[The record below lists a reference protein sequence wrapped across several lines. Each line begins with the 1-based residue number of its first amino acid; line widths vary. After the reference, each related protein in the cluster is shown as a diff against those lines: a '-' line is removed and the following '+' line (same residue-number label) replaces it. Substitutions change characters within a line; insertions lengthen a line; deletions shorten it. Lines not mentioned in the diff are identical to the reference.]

1 MIPLT
6 TRSVNILRKMGIWK
20 KGPKNTYRITTPLNL
35 ETIDQQKLTTDKW
48 QTKNNPYVQV
58 EQKRINSRKK
68 IYIDLNSNKA
78 GPAGY
83 ATAGTHYTFNKHAL
97 PNHVDPI
104 TLEQRGDILRI
115 MQSKRA
121 RYRDEGNR
129 QRRDTKAR
137 RYKQL
142 LRFVNRTYGRYT
154 EAAEVAFAWNN
165 TSNVSDFVEALAVN
179 EGIDRL
185 YGSRAKLEK
194 KYINQPLR
202 LPVGYRALR
211 SIWRYGTSHR

>member
-6 TRSVNILRKMGIWK
+6 ARSVNILRKLGIWK
-20 KGPKNTYRITTPLNL
+20 KGPNNTYRITTPLNL
-35 ETIDQQKLTTDKW
+35 ETIDQPKLTIDKYI
-48 QTKNNPYVQV
+48 TRNNPFVQT
-58 EQKRINSRKK
+58 EQKRRNSNPK
-68 IYIDLNSNKA
+68 IYIDLDSNNAK
-78 GPAGY
+78 PAGY
-83 ATAGTHYTFNKHAL
+83 AAAGTHYNFDKDKL
-97 PNHVDPI
+97 PTHVQPI
-104 TLEQRGDILRI
+104 TLEQRGNVLRI

-142 LRFVNRTYGRYT
+142 LRFVNRTYGTYT
-154 EAAEVAFAWNN
+154 EAQEVAFAWKN
-165 TSNVSDFVEALAVN
+165 TTNVSDFVEALAIN

-185 YGSRAKLEK
+185 YGTRARLERK
-194 KYINQPLR
+194 FINEPLR

-211 SIWRYGTSHR
+211 SIWRYGTSA

>member
-6 TRSVNILRKMGIWK
+6 ARSVNILRKLGIWK
-20 KGPKNTYRITTPLNL
+20 KGPNNTYRITTPLNL
-35 ETIDQQKLTTDKW
+35 ETIDQQKLQPTEWLVRK
-48 QTKNNPYVQV
+48 NPYVEV
-58 EQKRINSRKK
+58 RTGRSNSRKQ
-68 IYIDLNSNKA
+68 IYIDLKA
-78 GPAGY
+78 NRSKPAGY
-83 ATAGTHYTFNKHAL
+83 ATAGTHFNYSAKNL
-97 PNHVDPI
+97 PDTVDPI
-104 TLEQRGDILRI
+104 TLEQRGHILRI

-129 QRRDTKAR
+129 KRKDTKAR

-154 EAAEVAFAWNN
+154 EAEEVAFAWDN

-185 YGSRAKLEK
+185 YGTRAKLEK
-194 KYINQPLR
+194 KYINQPLN

-211 SIWRYGTSHR
+211 SLWRYGTSP